1 MINRRLITDE
11 SGLTLIELV
20 VVAALAAVLSTIL
33 YGVLSSLLKARDAT
47 EKIRDAETT
56 AHYLFVRMTKELSS
70 TSRSLTPLSLR
81 KQNNQQVASGAALYL
96 EGTNKEAGEYARDSI
111 RFVSTNAAQP
121 FVDGPANYGTVE
133 VSYSLQNASDEE
145 AMIAGVSANENKG
158 DSRTMVF
165 VREEVPASV
174 QLESTRLKRRIVLPL
189 ASNVVSMDF
198 RYLLDGKWRNEW
210 KDINPALPE
219 AMEIT
224 LGLVETDGKV
234 EYYRTALALA
244 PRARRRGS
252 STGGGGTGGG

>member
-1 MINRRLITDE
+1 MIHRRFIEDE
-11 SGLTLIELV
+11 RGLTLIELV

-145 AMIAGVSANENKG
+145 AMIAGVTANP
-158 DSRTMVF
+158 D
-165 VREEVPASV
+165 
-174 QLESTRLKRRIVLPL
+174 
-189 ASNVVSMDF
+189 
-198 RYLLDGKWRNEW
+198 
-210 KDINPALPE
+210 
-219 AMEIT
+219 
-224 LGLVETDGKV
+224 
-234 EYYRTALALA
+234 
-244 PRARRRGS
+244 
-252 STGGGGTGGG
+252 